1 MLTTFNEFGK
11 DLATFEACFLFL
23 ITKVYNW
30 VAKRNLNLVAAL
42 DFLILTPIWKDGGEG
57 ERKRGELGEEREKC
71 EKEGRL
77 FRNGIRY
84 QNEDETKRCDG
95 L

>member
-42 DFLILTPIWKDGGEG
+42 DFLILTHCASLLRACCK
-57 ERKRGELGEEREKC
+57 
-71 EKEGRL
+71 
-77 FRNGIRY
+77 N
-84 QNEDETKRCDG
+84 
-95 L
+95 